1 MKLLRL
7 IAIGLCASPLP
18 GLAQSQGAPPTGDQ
32 AECSALATQQTG
44 FNPAQPPPPT
54 AVASPQVAGTGSR
67 ARGAA
72 GGAAIGAMAGNAGA
86 GAAAGAVAGG
96 VAQRSRARRAAR
108 QQNDANAQ
116 QQQAGQAAYN
126 QALSACLASRG
137 HPTQ

>member
-1 MKLLRL
+1 MKPLKPLHP
-7 IAIGLCASPLP
+7 IAIGLCLALLP
-18 GLAQSQGAPPTGDQ
+18 EFAMGQAATPANDQ
-32 AECSALATQQTG
+32 VNCSAWATQQTG
-44 FNPAQPPPPT
+44 YNPAQPPPT
-54 AVASPQVAGTGSR
+54 AVANQQVAGTGSR

-108 QQNDANAQ
+108 QQNEAIAQ

-126 QALSACLASRG
+126 QALSSCLAK
-137 HPTQ
+137 HPAP

>member
-1 MKLLRL
+1 MKVLRSIGVGL
-7 IAIGLCASPLP
+7 CIGLLP
-18 GLAQSQGAPPTGDQ
+18 GLALGQGAAPTNGQ
-32 AECSALATQQTG
+32 VNCSAWATQQTG
-44 FNPAQPPPPT
+44 YNPAHPPPT
-54 AVASPQVAGTGSR
+54 AVANQQVAGTGSR

-108 QQNDANAQ
+108 QQNEAIAQ

-126 QALSACLASRG
+126 QALSTCLAGHG
-137 HPTQ
+137 HPAP